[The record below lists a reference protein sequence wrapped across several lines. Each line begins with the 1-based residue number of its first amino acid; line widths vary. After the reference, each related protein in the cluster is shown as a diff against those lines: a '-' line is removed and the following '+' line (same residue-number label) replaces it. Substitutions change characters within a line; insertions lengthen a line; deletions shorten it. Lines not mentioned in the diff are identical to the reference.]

1 MDKLALSKDVLLPEV
16 AKLLQEGEVVK
27 LKVEGRSM
35 LPFIKEGTDCIVL
48 KKGSGEPRVGDIV
61 FARVDDGRYLFHRV
75 IGLDGDTVE
84 LMGDGNW
91 RGTERC
97 GLNDI
102 FGYVTSIR
110 RGDRII
116 DCVSAVERMKAALWQ
131 RLRPVRRQLLWIYR
145 RFE

>member
-116 DCVSAVERMKAALWQ
+116 DCVSAVERMKAALWR

>member
-16 AKLLQEGEVVK
+16 ARLLQEGEVVK

-48 KKGSGEPRVGDIV
+48 KKGSGAPRVGDIV

-75 IGLDGDTVE
+75 IGLDGDSVE

-116 DCVSAVERMKAALWQ
+116 DCVSAVERMKAALWR

>member
-1 MDKLALSKDVLLPEV
+1 MDNPALPKDVLLPEV
-16 AKLLQEGEVVK
+16 ARLLQEGEVVM
-27 LKVEGRSM
+27 LKVKGRSM

-48 KKGSGEPRVGDIV
+48 SKCAGKPRVGDIV
-61 FARVDDGRYLFHRV
+61 FARVDDGRFLFHRV
-75 IGLDGDTVE
+75 IGLDGDSVS

-116 DCVSAVERMKAALWQ
+116 DCVSAVERMKAALWR
-131 RLRPVRRQLLWIYR
+131 RLRPVRRYLLWIYR